1 MKPRSTRYRS
11 NLAHADARTAASRR
25 TGTVHAVLEA
35 ESRRASASSDFSRLS
50 AQKSTRS
57 RAASAAAGAAS
68 YGSTFASFAKSSIT
82 GASEADAPDT
92 DASEGSG
99 FSPSGMASSSRRGA
113 AVSGAT
119 PSAQLLASSSL
130 AKKVATVPV
139 APVAGSAYK
148 TLKRANAVELD
159 ILMKRRP
166 GSFKKDPAVVKKLKD
181 HRKMVLRRKR

>member
-1 MKPRSTRYRS
+1 MRSTRYSS

-25 TGTVHAVLEA
+25 TGTVAAMLDS
-35 ESRRASASSDFSRLS
+35 ESRYATASAGSSSRKIGSRANSTDLSRLG
-50 AQKSTRS
+50 AQKTTRS

-68 YGSTFASFAKSSIT
+68 FGGAFAGAVRSSMA

-92 DASEGSG
+92 DMAEGSG
-99 FSPSGMASSSRRGA
+99 FSPSAMAPSSRRGA

-139 APVAGSAYK
+139 APIAGSASK

-166 GSFKKDPAVVKKLKD
+166 GSF
-181 HRKMVLRRKR
+181 